1 MAMIVLVL
9 KLQAPNGAAGVCFS
23 RKRNLKCLYENACSC
38 LVVLIVWDV
47 LNFTMIEVLIRANQ
61 KMSLLQRVKQ
71 FSLLSLE
78 IEFIN

>member
-1 MAMIVLVL
+1 MEQLECVFPEKEIWNVCMKTHALVSL
-9 KLQAPNGAAGVCFS
+9 SLLCG
-23 RKRNLKCLYENACSC
+23 
-38 LVVLIVWDV
+38 IV